1 MGGEVE
7 FKVECGEAA
16 FVMNGSGIR
25 SPLELAPNA
34 GRSHLVG
41 AFELA
46 SDVLCP
52 SDKSLT
58 VLFWPYFRCFAE
70 VEVNGNLPSAI
81 CAETRISPRR

>member
-1 MGGEVE
+1 
-7 FKVECGEAA
+7 
-16 FVMNGSGIR
+16 MNGSGIR
-25 SPLELAPNA
+25 SPLELASNAGRSHLVGAFELAPNA

-52 SDKSLT
+52 ADKSLT